1 MEKPGV
7 LQFMGSGRVGHGLMI
22 EQQQRDGSKDGCNE
36 FSNGG
41 SGFEDSRSYK
51 DFGQCKNQS

>member
-7 LQFMGSGRVGHGLMI
+7 LQSIGSVRVGQELMI
-22 EQQQRDGSKDGCNE
+22 EQQQRDGSRDGCNA

-41 SGFEDSRSYK
+41 SSFEDCRSYK
-51 DFGQCKNQS
+51 DFGQCNNQS